1 LFQFEYAEGV
11 RNPTQTPKAFANPT
25 QTPKA
30 FANPTQTPK
39 AFANPSPEFE
49 RSENS
54 GYKPK

>member
-11 RNPTQTPKAFANPT
+11 RNPT